1 MPMYDTT
8 DMLDFKKKQKRKRRL
23 IRVVLILLLLT
34 GAVAA
39 YLTQEIWLP
48 KIRNINRQYQ
58 TIINDGALAEG
69 NFPIT
74 INSGADYQIDYS
86 GNYLT
91 VLSDSTVYFYSD
103 EGGLI
108 KHTQHAYT
116 NPVMISANGRALLYE
131 HGGDEFCLEDGNGTL
146 YEQHYTDRKI
156 MFARLSEEGY
166 TAVVTTSEK
175 YCCEIIVYD
184 RKGTSIYER
193 QCVERVDDISFRE
206 GSEGCVIS
214 YINAENG
221 SLVTSVLS
229 VDFSENGS
237 LWSSP
242 GLDTFGLEVYSYTG
256 GAFVLG
262 MDACGYVD
270 NAGNITSFYRYDGDY
285 QGGSSSNGQ
294 SAVILNNEAQRQYTL
309 VLFDGGG
316 REPIMIGLASPL
328 IDVHVA
334 DELAYVMT
342 SDAIFAY
349 DFTGTLRSTA
359 QVNDSYT
366 GFERSQK
373 HIYLKSF
380 NKIDRID
387 YTS

>member
-1 MPMYDTT
+1 MYDAT
-8 DMLDFKKKQKRKRRL
+8 DMLDFKKKKKRKQRL
-23 IRVVLILLLLT
+23 IRVVLILFLLA
-34 GAVAA
+34 GASAA
-39 YLTQEIWLP
+39 YLTQDIWLP

-58 TIINDGALAEG
+58 TIINDGELAEG
-69 NFPIT
+69 NFPIM
-74 INSGADYQIDYS
+74 INSGADYQMDYS

-91 VLSDSTVYFYSD
+91 VFSDSTMYFYSD

-108 KHTQHAYT
+108 KHSQHAYT
-116 NPVMISANGRALLYE
+116 NPVMLSVSGRALLYE
-131 HGGDEFCLEDGNGTL
+131 IGGDEFCLEDSNGTV
-146 YEQHYTDRKI
+146 YDQRYTDRKI

-175 YCCEIIVYD
+175 YYCEIIVYD

-193 QCVERVDDISFRE
+193 KCVERVNDISFRE

-214 YINAENG
+214 YISAENG
-221 SLVTSVLS
+221 SLVTSVIS
-229 VDFSENGS
+229 VDFSEGGS

-242 GLDTFGLEVYSYTG
+242 GLDTFGLDVYSYTG
-256 GAFVLG
+256 GAFLLG

-270 NAGNITSFYRYDGDY
+270 NAGNITSFYRYEADY
-285 QGGSSSNGQ
+285 QGGASSNGQ

-316 REPIMIGLASPL
+316 KEPIMVGQASPL

-334 DELAYVMT
+334 DGLAYVMT
-342 SDAIFAY
+342 SEAIFAY
-349 DFTGTLRSTA
+349 DFTGALRSTA
-359 QVNDSYT
+359 QINDSYT
-366 GFERSQK
+366 GFERSGK

>member
-1 MPMYDTT
+1 MYDST
-8 DMLDFKKKQKRKRRL
+8 DMLDFKKKQKRKKRL
-23 IRVVLILLLLT
+23 IRVVLILLLLA
-34 GAVAA
+34 GAAAA
-39 YLTQEIWLP
+39 YLTQELWLP
-48 KIRNINRQYQ
+48 KIRNFNRQYQ

-69 NFPIT
+69 NFPIM

-108 KHTQHAYT
+108 KHIQHAYT
-116 NPVMISANGRALLYE
+116 NPVMLSASGRALLYE
-131 HGGDEFCLEDGNGTL
+131 RGGDEFCLEDANNTL
-146 YEQHYTDRKI
+146 YEKRFNDRKI

-175 YCCEIIVYD
+175 YHCEIIVYD
-184 RKGTSIYER
+184 RKGASIYER
-193 QCVERVDDISFRE
+193 KCVELVNDISFRE

-214 YINAENG
+214 YVYAENG
-221 SLVTSVLS
+221 SLVTSVQN
-229 VDFSENGS
+229 VDFTKDGE

-242 GLDTFGLEVYSYTG
+242 GLDTFGLDVYSYSG
-256 GAFVLG
+256 GAFLVG
-262 MDACGYVD
+262 IDACGYVD
-270 NAGNITSFYRYDGDY
+270 NAGNITSFFRYEADLA
-285 QGGSSSNGQ
+285 GGASCNGQ
-294 SAVILNNEAQRQYTL
+294 SAVILNNEERRQYTA

-316 REPIMIGLASPL
+316 REPVLVGLASPL
-328 IDVHVA
+328 IDVHVE
-334 DELAYVMT
+334 DGLAYVMT

-359 QVNDSYT
+359 KVNDSYT

-387 YTS
+387 YNS